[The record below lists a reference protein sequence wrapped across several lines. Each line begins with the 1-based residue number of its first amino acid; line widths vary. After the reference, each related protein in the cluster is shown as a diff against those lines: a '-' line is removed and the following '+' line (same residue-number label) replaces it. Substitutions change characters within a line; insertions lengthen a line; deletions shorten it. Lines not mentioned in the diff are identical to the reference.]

1 MLILILDGMTCATCN
16 TPKHG
21 SANRGS
27 AQSSNCIVNRI
38 VGVELHC
45 GPVKEVI
52 LYCTDNMVDTG
63 ANIMVQIQRL
73 GTLYKCACAIYV
85 CDTCPCVYNAR
96 VCVHLCVLY
105 MCVLRVTSWC
115 VRRCHVCCVLCVAWC
130 ALATVY
136 SKWVNIRCVVSALLD
151 LERLLAAKHCIMPP
165 KMIFQFDNCGE
176 NKVRW
181 YSRSFHPN

>member
-63 ANIMVQIQRL
+63 ENIMVQIQRL
-73 GTLYKCACAIYV
+73 GTLYKCACAICV
-85 CDTCPCVYNAR
+85 CVIRVRVCTMR
-96 VCVHLCVLY
+96 VCVCICV
-105 MCVLRVTSWC
+105 CFVC
-115 VRRCHVCCVLCVAWC
+115 VCCA
-130 ALATVY
+130 
-136 SKWVNIRCVVSALLD
+136 
-151 LERLLAAKHCIMPP
+151 
-165 KMIFQFDNCGE
+165 
-176 NKVRW
+176 
-181 YSRSFHPN
+181 